1 MNMKNL
7 VEKVNKYLGSPV
19 IKVELTDEQIQ
30 SVIETNKPIVDK
42 ICSDVGSKFEEFV
55 TIKLAVIECKI
66 IWANI
71 LGKYEIDGV
80 KIDLDNIY
88 RGSMEDSY
96 NFSKMLEWL
105 GKS

>member
-1 MNMKNL
+1 MNMNNL
-7 VEKVNKYLGSPV
+7 VEKVKKYLGSPV
-19 IKVELTDEQIQ
+19 INVELTDEQIEN
-30 SVIETNKPIVDK
+30 VIETNKPIVDK
-42 ICSDVGSKFEEFV
+42 ICSDVGGKFEELV
-55 TIKLAVIECKI
+55 IIKLAVIDCKI

-88 RGSMEDSY
+88 RGYMEDCY
-96 NFSKMLEWL
+96 NFGKILEWL